1 MQFNKLS
8 FNFTI
13 FSCRLM
19 VTFRRYSRTCRWAF
33 STAQWR
39 AFLIRLS
46 TWDIWAPLD
55 NRKSTVS
62 RWPFQQAKI
71 KGVIESLVLV
81 FMSPPWHNEIID
93 GDNNIVQHVYLILAM
108 STATTNTDLYHNCIH
123 DFMSIE
129 HACSVKSKKYIIIYK
144 YSSEF
149 QIVSGKVSFRQS
161 CRQQWPVYR
170 GERIV
175 IPGTDFCIMG

>member
-19 VTFRRYSRTCRWAF
+19 VTFRRYRRTCRWAF

-93 GDNNIVQHVYLILAM
+93 GDNNIVQHVYLLLAM

-161 CRQQWPVYR
+161 CRQQ
-170 GERIV
+170 
-175 IPGTDFCIMG
+175 